1 MNTSGGRTFWC
12 LTLAISLTIASLSIH
27 AQTTRR
33 ETVQVPVSATAI
45 MVDVVVRDKRG
56 HPVTDLQPT
65 DFDVLEEGVAQ
76 DIESFKRVSRG
87 IGFAI
92 VRQEGAGG
100 EPRFSPPESVVDPLA
115 GTGVLA
121 LVFDRLSPEAR
132 KLAYKAATS
141 YLKENVLPGD
151 HVGIFSIDLE
161 LRTLQPYTKE
171 PTALVTSLNRW
182 ASQVTTPAG
191 SSGDRLKDI
200 RERQAQSEAGRQSAE
215 VTAAAINRA
224 DPGLA
229 RQAEATMRGA
239 NVEQLYAD
247 MELRMLKTFNTLER
261 DQLGYATT
269 NGLLSV
275 VNSLSM
281 LPGRKTIVFFSEGMS
296 IPPAVQHHFRYVID
310 SANRA
315 NVAIYALDASGLRI
329 ESNLEET
336 RREVNAAANDRRE
349 QVASGVDV
357 SDSLMKILEH
367 NETMLHVD
375 PHSGLGELAAETGG
389 VLIRNTNDL
398 QGGFRR
404 IDEDMRFHYLLTYA
418 PKNQDFDGRFR
429 RIAVK
434 VHRPDVDVRAR
445 KGYYAIREVGPSPV
459 LSYEA
464 PAVAVLDGAT
474 VPNAF
479 PVRAGALQFPQPDR
493 PGLTPVLVEVP
504 TDQVTFQT
512 DSEKQKFAT
521 DFTILVRVKDDHDQ
535 IVHKMSQQYELGGPI
550 AQLAVARHGEV
561 IFYRA
566 PELEPGVYTVETVV
580 YDALS
585 GKSSVRIF
593 TVDVPKKG
601 HGPRLSSLMIVKR
614 SEKVPKEERDP
625 ANPLYYGE
633 LLLYPNLGQPLKRTL
648 DKQLSF
654 YATVLPTS
662 TDAVPQ
668 ATLELFKEGQPAGRV
683 ALELS
688 KPDALGWIQHV
699 SRVPIETF
707 PAGSYELR
715 LTVKDAGGEQ
725 TRATTFRVE

>member
-1 MNTSGGRTFWC
+1 MRTSGRRTFWC
-12 LTLAISLTIASLSIH
+12 LTLAIASTIVSISIR
-27 AQTTRR
+27 AQTPRR
-33 ETVQVPVSATAI
+33 ETVQTPVSATAI
-45 MVDVVVRDKRG
+45 MVDVVVRDKKG
-56 HPVTDLQPT
+56 HPVTDLEPT

-76 DIESFKRVSRG
+76 DVASFKRVSRG

-92 VRQEGAGG
+92 VRQAGAGP
-100 EPRFSPPESVVDPLA
+100 EPRFSAPETVIDPLA

-132 KLAYKAATS
+132 KLAHKAATK
-141 YLKENVLPGD
+141 YLKDNVLPGD

-161 LRTLQPYTKE
+161 LRSIQPYTKE
-171 PTALVTSLNRW
+171 PMALLTALNRW
-182 ASQVTTPAG
+182 ASQATTPAG
-191 SSGDRLKDI
+191 SSADRLKDI
-200 RERQAQSEAGRQSAE
+200 RERQEKSQAGRQSAE
-215 VTAAAINRA
+215 VSAAAINRA

-229 RQAEATMRGA
+229 REAEATMRGA

-247 MELRMLKTFNTLER
+247 MELRMLRTFNTLER

-275 VNSLSM
+275 VNSLNL

-315 NVAIYALDASGLRI
+315 NVAIYTLDASGLRI

-336 RREVNAAANDRRE
+336 RREVNAAAEERRE
-349 QVASGVDV
+349 QVATGVDV
-357 SDSLMKILEH
+357 SDSLMKVLEH

-375 PHSGLGELAAETGG
+375 PHAGLGELAAETGG
-389 VLIRNTNDL
+389 VLISNTNDL

-479 PVRAGALQFPQPDR
+479 PVRAGALQFPQADR
-493 PGLTPVLVEVP
+493 TGITPVLVEVP
-504 TDQVTFQT
+504 TGQLTFQT
-512 DSEKQKFAT
+512 DAEKQRYAT
-521 DFTILVRVKDDHDQ
+521 DFTILVRIKDDKNQ
-535 IVHKMSQQYELGGPI
+535 IAHKMSQQYELGGPI
-550 AQLAVARHGEV
+550 DQLEVARRGEV

-566 PELEPGVYTVETVV
+566 PELEPGVYTMEVAV

-585 GKSSVRIF
+585 GKSSVRIS
-593 TVDVPKKG
+593 TLDVPKKG
-601 HGPRLSSLMIVKR
+601 RGPRLSSLMIVKR

-633 LLLYPNLGQPLKRTL
+633 LLLYPNLGEPLKRTL

-662 TDAVPQ
+662 ADSSPQ
-668 ATLELFKEGQPAGRV
+668 ATLELFKDGQPAGRV
-683 ALELS
+683 PLELS
-688 KPDALGWIQHV
+688 KPDATGRIQHV
-699 SRVPIETF
+699 GRVPIDAF
-707 PAGSYELR
+707 PPGTYELH

-725 TRATTFRVE
+725 TRAATFRVE